1 MEVVNNMLI
10 QCQDGVTFL
19 TSNHIVC
26 YEVMDSADGS
36 AKIFAHTDDPKVNGP
51 VELCRL
57 PSHHSAM
64 VALSTMSRKEF
75 QGCANYSF
83 CEGEV

>member
-1 MEVVNNMLI
+1 MLI

-19 TSNHIVC
+19 SSTHVVC

-36 AKIFAHTDDPKVNGP
+36 AKIFAHTSVNGP
-51 VELCRL
+51 VELCRF

-64 VALSTMSRKEF
+64 VALNKMSRKEL

-83 CEGEV
+83 CEGES